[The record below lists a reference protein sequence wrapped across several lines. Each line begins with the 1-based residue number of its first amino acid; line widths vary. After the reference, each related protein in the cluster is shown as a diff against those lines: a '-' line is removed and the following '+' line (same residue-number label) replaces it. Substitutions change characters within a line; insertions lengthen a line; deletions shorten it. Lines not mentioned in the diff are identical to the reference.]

1 MVAFLPEHLAAD
13 FFLSLMGLYDQ
24 ESGLDTLDH
33 LLCVC
38 CKATW
43 SSLTHALIWCSCWLG

>member
-1 MVAFLPEHLAAD
+1 
-13 FFLSLMGLYDQ
+13 MGLYDQ